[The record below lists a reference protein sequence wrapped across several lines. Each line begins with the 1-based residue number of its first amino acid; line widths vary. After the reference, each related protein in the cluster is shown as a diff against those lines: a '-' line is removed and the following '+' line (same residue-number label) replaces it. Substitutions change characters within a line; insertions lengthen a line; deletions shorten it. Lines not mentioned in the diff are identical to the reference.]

1 MAKAQKKGIPAS
13 RQDWPNH
20 DETWFEFM
28 CRTEKAFNDMIC
40 IGAGVVLLLVVIFAL
55 IAEQIEQY

>member
-1 MAKAQKKGIPAS
+1 MQKSKKKGIPAS

-28 CRTEKAFNDMIC
+28 CRSDKAFNDAIT
-40 IGAGVVLLLVVIFAL
+40 IFAFAVLILVVIFAL